1 MEVEWRGIVGDDGRC
16 ARVVFLVLTY
26 GQSSCGNLCR
36 RKGRWDPDGRYTVT
50 YQCVWLSQAAVEV

>member
-26 GQSSCGNLCR
+26 GRSSGRNCV
-36 RKGRWDPDGRYTVT
+36 KGKEGGIPMDG
-50 YQCVWLSQAAVEV
+50 